1 MELSGQLTLHELSFP
16 EERTLS
22 SFVSLGNE
30 DTLRRLVTL
39 VEAPGEARLV
49 WLAGAHGNG
58 KSHLAEGL
66 CRASGVWPTG
76 YFTGEDWA
84 DSGRE
89 AAFSWLAFV
98 AVDDLQRLLGDAE
111 REQWLVKLI
120 DLRRRSGLPSLLVA
134 EDGPAHTQTF
144 LKDVRTRLATAEVLW
159 LEALPDEIKL
169 GVMAEF
175 ARAKGFH
182 LSEDVLGYVLRRHN
196 RNLGRLIDL
205 VKRIDQSSLRAK
217 RPVTVPFVRE
227 LMQAG
232 ELGVG

>member
-1 MELSGQLTLHELSFP
+1 MDHLGQLALHDLSFA

-22 SFVSLGNE
+22 SFVPLGNE
-30 DTLRRLVTL
+30 DTIGRLVSL
-39 VEAPGEARLV
+39 VEAPSEARLV
-49 WLAGAHGNG
+49 WLAGADGNG

-66 CRASGVWPTG
+66 CRTSGVWPRG
-76 YFTGEDWA
+76 YFADEDWT
-84 DSGRE
+84 DSARE
-89 AAFSWLAFV
+89 AEFAGLAFI
-98 AVDDLQRLLGDAE
+98 AVDDLKHLLGDAA

-120 DLRRRSGLPSLLVA
+120 DVRKRLGLPSLLIA

-144 LKDVRTRLATAEVLW
+144 FKDLRTRLATAEVLW
-159 LEALPDEIKL
+159 LEPLPDEIKL

-175 ARAKGFH
+175 ARAKGFR
-182 LSEDVLGYVLRRHN
+182 LNQDVLGYVLKRHN

-227 LMQAG
+227 LMRG
-232 ELGVG
+232 EDLSVG